1 MDLSRGVSLLWVGGT
16 GLSQKHD
23 FAQPTDGVPSTPLP
37 KTLSVLMSPL
47 LPNSL
52 LETHGDTSVKV

>member
-16 GLSQKHD
+16 GLSKKHD
-23 FAQPTDGVPSTPLP
+23 FAQPRDGVPSTPLP
-37 KTLSVLMSPL
+37 KMLSVLMSPL

-52 LETHGDTSVKV
+52 L